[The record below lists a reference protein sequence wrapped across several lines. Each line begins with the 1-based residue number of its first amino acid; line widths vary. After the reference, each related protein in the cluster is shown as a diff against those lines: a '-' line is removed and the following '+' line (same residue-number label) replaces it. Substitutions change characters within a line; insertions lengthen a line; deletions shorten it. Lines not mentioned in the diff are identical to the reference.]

1 MSTYGRVIDG
11 GARMLKGLTKNINDK
26 RDSRQEEFKRRD
38 VVATAVL
45 DAYKQ
50 KNLSGLSTNNVK
62 QSGKTVTFQKQ
73 TKPEKV

>member
-1 MSTYGRVIDG
+1 
-11 GARMLKGLTKNINDK
+11 MLKGLTKNINDK

-62 QSGKTVTFQKQ
+62 PSGKTVTFQKQ

>member
-1 MSTYGRVIDG
+1 
-11 GARMLKGLTKNINDK
+11 MLKGLTKNINDK